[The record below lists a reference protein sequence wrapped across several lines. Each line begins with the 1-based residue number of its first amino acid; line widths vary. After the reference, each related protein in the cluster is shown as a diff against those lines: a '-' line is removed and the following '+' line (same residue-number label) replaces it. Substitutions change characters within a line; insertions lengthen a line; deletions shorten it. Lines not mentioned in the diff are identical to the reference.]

1 MLTHLNPSARWHTG
15 VLYHQFPA
23 FLKTDTNLSSA
34 AVTKQYPLN
43 VINRAFDTYL
53 CISLHIKLDMYCS
66 FSGPQ
71 SPGDVP
77 LKQEHIKNTLYKT
90 TWPLQPRLPVTGV
103 LDLRFTLGVWLPTE
117 HTEHTNTPCCWAAA
131 AHSRVAAPACS
142 ICLHGV
148 LLWYIFNKWEKVGK
162 VEEGKK
168 KRVHRNTTA
177 LHLLYVFCSCLWHIL
192 QTRTVELWWNA
203 GMMMSWPCRLTWDER

>member
-53 CISLHIKLDMYCS
+53 RISLHIKLDMYCS

-103 LDLRFTLGVWLPTE
+103 LDLRFTLGVWLGYPL
-117 HTEHTNTPCCWAAA
+117 NTLNTLTRRAAELLLLT
-131 AHSRVAAPACS
+131 HVSLLLPVPSVYMEFCYDTFS
-142 ICLHGV
+142 I
-148 LLWYIFNKWEKVGK
+148 NEKRWEKWK
-162 VEEGKK
+162 RERKK
-168 KRVHRNTTA
+168 
-177 LHLLYVFCSCLWHIL
+177 SS
-192 QTRTVELWWNA
+192 QE
-203 GMMMSWPCRLTWDER
+203 

>member
-53 CISLHIKLDMYCS
+53 RISLHIKLDLYCS

-103 LDLRFTLGVWLPTE
+103 LDLRFRLGVRLPTE
-117 HTEHTNTPCCWAAA
+117 HTN
-131 AHSRVAAPACS
+131 
-142 ICLHGV
+142 GV
-148 LLWYIFNKWEKVGK
+148 LLSCCCSLTCRCSCLFHLFTWSFAMINFDKWEKVGK

-168 KRVHRNTTA
+168 KRVHRNKSA

-192 QTRTVELWWNA
+192 QTRTLKLWWNA

>member
-53 CISLHIKLDMYCS
+53 RISLHIKLDLYCS

-103 LDLRFTLGVWLPTE
+103 LDLRFTLGVWLGYPL
-117 HTEHTNTPCCWAAA
+117 NTLNTLTRRAAELLLLT
-131 AHSRVAAPACS
+131 HVSLLLPVPSVYMEFCYDTFS
-142 ICLHGV
+142 I
-148 LLWYIFNKWEKVGK
+148 NEKRWEKWK
-162 VEEGKK
+162 RERKK
-168 KRVHRNTTA
+168 EFTGINLPFICCMYSVHVCDIFYR
-177 LHLLYVFCSCLWHIL
+177 HGH
-192 QTRTVELWWNA
+192 
-203 GMMMSWPCRLTWDER
+203 